1 MNTRVGAE
9 SPAVLLRERLDA
21 LVAQL
26 AEVEKLRERVGREE
40 NLQRKLRKAGGAFNR
55 ARTANGRSSFAQAKL
70 IPALLARRKSG
81 CCEKHPKANE

>member
-40 NLQRKLRKAGGAFNR
+40 NLQRKLRKAGGANNP
-55 ARTANGRSSFAQAKL
+55 ARTAGGPSGFAQAKL
-70 IPALLARRKSG
+70 MAIPLIRKKSG
-81 CCEKHPKANE
+81 CCDERPKANG